1 MIYKN
6 IDIHNCREILKNDET
21 GLYMMSRI
29 PVELN
34 DKIEGNAFQ
43 NSGVELRFVPN
54 DDEIKIVL
62 RTQKDCAVRA
72 IIYFGS
78 IQSGWEQLY
87 KTINPEPTEIVIK
100 KPQNIELLQ
109 RITDENDFP
118 FSPNVVRVIL
128 TNGILAM

>member
-100 KPQNIELLQ
+100 KP
-109 RITDENDFP
+109 
-118 FSPNVVRVIL
+118 
-128 TNGILAM
+128 

>member
-109 RITDENDFP
+109 RITDENGFP
-118 FSPNVVRVIL
+118 FSPNVEIGRASCRERV
-128 TNGILAM
+128 

>member
-62 RTQKDCAVRA
+62 RTQKKIARCV
-72 IIYFGS
+72 
-78 IQSGWEQLY
+78 QSY
-87 KTINPEPTEIVIK
+87 TSA
-100 KPQNIELLQ
+100 
-109 RITDENDFP
+109 R
-118 FSPNVVRVIL
+118 FSRVGNSFIRQ
-128 TNGILAM
+128 

>member
-109 RITDENDFP
+109 RITDENGFP

-128 TNGILAM
+128 TNGI

>member
-6 IDIHNCREILKNDET
+6 IDIHNCIEILKNDET

-54 DDEIKIVL
+54 DDEIKIARCV
-62 RTQKDCAVRA
+62 
-72 IIYFGS
+72 
-78 IQSGWEQLY
+78 QSYTLA
-87 KTINPEPTEIVIK
+87 
-100 KPQNIELLQ
+100 
-109 RITDENDFP
+109 R
-118 FSPNVVRVIL
+118 FSRVGNSFIRQ
-128 TNGILAM
+128 